1 MHDWY
6 PFLRNISTSNFDL
19 LSCAQCSQYLW
30 FPRYTREPRSQTLL
44 LLPLTLVIRTFTDKK
59 WFINPKPLNNFL
71 YHLQCRE
78 SVADM
83 TGYAIQTLKIEQN
96 LVQQMFPSLGL
107 KMEPTGI
114 NCLNNTWC
122 KRHLCV

>member
-30 FPRYTREPRSQTLL
+30 FPRYTRAPNRSHTLL

-59 WFINPKPLNNFL
+59 WFINPNLYNKPFL
-71 YHLQCRE
+71 VSFTVSQDGANSY
-78 SVADM
+78 
-83 TGYAIQTLKIEQN
+83 
-96 LVQQMFPSLGL
+96 
-107 KMEPTGI
+107 
-114 NCLNNTWC
+114 CLNNTWC
-122 KRHLCV
+122 NCVTFVCRISACRTLDSAQYWSETNCLLDRVRC